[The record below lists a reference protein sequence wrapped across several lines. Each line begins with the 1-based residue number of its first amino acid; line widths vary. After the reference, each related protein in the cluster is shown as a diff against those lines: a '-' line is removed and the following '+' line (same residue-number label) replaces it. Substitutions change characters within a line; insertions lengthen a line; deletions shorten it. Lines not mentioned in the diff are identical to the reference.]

1 MKFLLS
7 ILLLISPW
15 LFAEPLPPDIVPSQT
30 RLLIAQAK
38 GGADAAVSSQAVATQ
53 PDVPTRVEEATPP
66 KPAVPTPKT
75 PAAPPTETQI
85 LDPRLDPDRPIN
97 SQLNITFE
105 QTLQCDSITVVIPA
119 GTYEQKLV
127 VDNPTGRHAIDG
139 TNLKPQQI
147 GLGYIRYASDI
158 PIKVNGVSRGGGLDI
173 PIRKEDNLPVRIW
186 YKKMSEVDDWTKAFT
201 FILPPVGLIA
211 GAGAWSS
218 GNILLPDSP
227 PKYTEARDYYLKKEL
242 AEQDGMQIANP
253 AVRLTPSASKS
264 KAGLRVP

>member
-15 LFAEPLPPDIVPSQT
+15 LFAEPLPPDIIPSQT
-30 RLLIAQAK
+30 HLLIAQAK

-97 SQLNITFE
+97 SQLNITLE
-105 QTLQCDSITVVIPA
+105 QALQCDSITVVIPA

-158 PIKVNGVSRGGGLDI
+158 PMKVNGVSRGGGLDI
-173 PIRKEDNLPVRIW
+173 PIRKEDNLPVRVW
-186 YKKMSEVDDWTKAFT
+186 YKKMTEVDPWTKAFT

-227 PKYTEARDYYLKKEL
+227 PEYTEARDYYLKTPAQKDSLQEV
-242 AEQDGMQIANP
+242 AQP
-253 AVRLTPSASKS
+253 AVRLNPSNPKSKS
-264 KAGLRVP
+264 GLRTP